1 MRYILLV
8 LLAFVGLVAI
18 GQTNSVKKKVV
29 MDKVVLNKL
38 TADEE
43 FVILKKG
50 TEPPFAGKFYK
61 HSEKGLYV
69 CRHCNAPL
77 FKSDDKFDSG
87 CGWPSFDSEI
97 PGAVKRTLDK
107 DGKRTEIT
115 CAKCG
120 GHLGHVFYGEGFTKQ
135 NTRHCVNSL
144 SLDFVSDSKK

>member
-29 MDKVVLNKL
+29 MDKIVLNKL

>member
-69 CRHCNAPL
+69 CRNCNAPL